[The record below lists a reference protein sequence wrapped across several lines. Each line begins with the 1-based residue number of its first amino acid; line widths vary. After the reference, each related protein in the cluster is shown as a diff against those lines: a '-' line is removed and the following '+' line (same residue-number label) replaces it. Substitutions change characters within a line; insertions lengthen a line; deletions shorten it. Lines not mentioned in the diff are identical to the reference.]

1 MKRIYLDHIA
11 AAPLAPGVF
20 EKMRPFLETDFG
32 NPQSLHSDGQA
43 AAEALAAAREHV
55 SALIGADPG
64 EVIFTAS
71 GTEANNLAI
80 KGLAQA
86 QRAKG
91 NHILVSAIEHA
102 SVLNAVKTLE
112 KSGFQT
118 TIVPVDGEG
127 RIDPADVV
135 VALRKETVLVSVMT
149 ANSEVGTIEPV
160 EDIVREVKAKAPGV
174 LVHTDA
180 VAAAGNVPL
189 DVRALG
195 VDALSFSG
203 NAFYGPKGSAALF
216 LKKGT
221 KLVPQ
226 IEGGIQEG
234 GRRGGT
240 EDVAAIVGMGEAA
253 RLAAKAMPDRLV
265 RMTALRDRLIEGLPR
280 AVERVRLTGSPGRRL
295 PYHASF
301 CVEFVGGEAMLLS
314 LDFKGI
320 AASSFSAC
328 TSKSLKVSHVLLA
341 MGLDHTLAQGS
352 LIFSLIDSTAAADID
367 FLLDA
372 FPPVVERLRKMSPLY
387 TDFLKEQGR

>member
-20 EKMRPFLETDFG
+20 GKMRPFLETDFG
-32 NPQSLHSDGQA
+32 NPQSLHADGQA
-43 AAEALAAAREHV
+43 AAEAMAEAREHV

-64 EVIFTAS
+64 EIIFTAS
-71 GTEANNLAI
+71 GTEANNLAV

-91 NHILVSAIEHA
+91 NHLVVSAIEHA

-118 TIVPVDGEG
+118 TVVPVDGEG
-127 RIDPADVV
+127 RVDPAAVA
-135 VALRKETVLVSVMT
+135 VALRKETILVSVMT

-160 EDIVREVKAKAPGV
+160 AEIVREVKAKAPGV

-180 VAAAGNVPL
+180 VAAAGNIPL
-189 DVRALG
+189 DVNALG

-221 KLVPQ
+221 KLTPQ
-226 IEGGIQEG
+226 TEGGIQEG

-240 EDVAAIVGMGEAA
+240 EDVAAIVGLGEAA
-253 RLAAKAMPDRLV
+253 RLAAEAMSDRVV

-280 AVERVRLTGSPGRRL
+280 SVERVRLTGSPGLRL

-301 CVEFVGGEAMLLS
+301 CVEFVEGEALLLS

-352 LIFSLIDSTAAADID
+352 LIFSLIDSTTAADID
-367 FLLDA
+367 VLLEV
-372 FPPVVERLRKMSPLY
+372 FPPIVARLRNMSPLY
-387 TDFLKEQGR
+387 TEFLKETGR

>member
-1 MKRIYLDHIA
+1 MKRVYLDHIA

-20 EKMRPFLETDFG
+20 EAMRPFLETDFG

-43 AAEALAAAREHV
+43 AAEAVATARERV
-55 SALIGADPG
+55 STLIGADSG
-64 EVIFTAS
+64 EIVFTAS

-91 NHILVSAIEHA
+91 NHLVVSAIEHA

-112 KSGFQT
+112 KSGFEVT
-118 TIVPVDGEG
+118 VVPVDRTG
-127 RIDPADVV
+127 RADPAEVG
-135 VALRKETVLVSVMT
+135 LSLVSVMT
-149 ANSEVGTIEPV
+149 ANSEVGTIEPIA
-160 EDIVREVKAKAPGV
+160 EIAREIKAKAPGV
-174 LVHTDA
+174 LFHTDA
-180 VAAAGNVPL
+180 VAAAGHIPLNVKT
-189 DVRALG
+189 LG
-195 VDALSFSG
+195 VDALSLSG

-216 LKKGT
+216 VKKGT
-221 KLVPQ
+221 KLLPQ
-226 IEGGIQEG
+226 IEGGIQED

-240 EDVAAIVGMGEAA
+240 EDVAAIVGLGEAA
-253 RLAAKAMPDRLV
+253 RQAAEALPERAA
-265 RMTALRDRLIEGLPR
+265 RTGALRDRLIEALPR
-280 AVERVRLTGSPGRRL
+280 RVDHVYLTGSPDRRL

-301 CVEFVGGEAMLLS
+301 CVEFVEGEAMLLS

-352 LIFSLIDSTAAADID
+352 LIFSLIDGTTSADID
-367 FLLDA
+367 YVLEA
-372 FPPVVERLRKMSPLY
+372 FPPIVKRLRDMSPLY
-387 TDFLKEQGR
+387 TQFIKEQGR

>member
-1 MKRIYLDHIA
+1 MKRVYLDHIA
-11 AAPLAPGVF
+11 AAPLGPGIF
-20 EKMRPFLETDFG
+20 EAMRPFLETDFG

-43 AAEALAAAREHV
+43 AAEALTVARERV
-55 SALIGADPG
+55 STLVGADP
-64 EVIFTAS
+64 EEIIFTAS

-91 NHILVSAIEHA
+91 NHLVVSAIEHA

-112 KSGFQT
+112 KSGFT
-118 TIVPVDGEG
+118 ATIVPVDRTG
-127 RIDPADVV
+127 RVDPAEVGR
-135 VALRKETVLVSVMT
+135 ALRKETVLVSVMT
-149 ANSEVGTIEPV
+149 ANSEVGTIEPIA
-160 EDIVREVKAKAPGV
+160 EIASEVKSKMPGV

-180 VAAAGNVPL
+180 VAAAGHIPL
-189 DVRALG
+189 DVKELRI
-195 VDALSFSG
+195 DALSLAG

-216 LKKGT
+216 VKKGT

-240 EDVAAIVGMGEAA
+240 EDVAAIVGLGEAA
-253 RLAAKAMPDRLV
+253 RQAAEAMPERAV
-265 RMTALRDRLIEGLPR
+265 RTGALRDRLIESLPR
-280 AVERVRLTGSPGRRL
+280 LVGRVYLTGSPDRRL

-301 CVEFVGGEAMLLS
+301 CVEFVEGEAMLLS

-352 LIFSLIDSTAAADID
+352 LIFSLIDGTTAADID
-367 FLLDA
+367 HVLDV
-372 FPPVVERLRKMSPLY
+372 FPPIIGRLRDMSPLY
-387 TDFLKEQGR
+387 TQFLKEQGR